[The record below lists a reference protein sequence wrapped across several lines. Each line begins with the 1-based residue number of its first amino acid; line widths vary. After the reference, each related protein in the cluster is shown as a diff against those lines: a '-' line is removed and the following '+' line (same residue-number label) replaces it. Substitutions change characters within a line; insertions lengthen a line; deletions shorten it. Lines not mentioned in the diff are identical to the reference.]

1 MSDEAFTP
9 AAVGMRFEEVS
20 HQNGTCYWLDT
31 DLMQVLGYSDYQ
43 AFRRVILKAI
53 SSCSGLEIDPLD
65 DFIRYEHT
73 TEDGITG
80 FYKLTRL
87 ACFLVTQ
94 QADQDKPEVRML
106 QFCLANMADSLMG
119 HDDLE
124 RLEVRGKLSEEEK
137 SLAST
142 AKRHGVENYA
152 FFKDKGYKGMYNM
165 GLRQLKQCKRFL
177 SKSGT
182 LYDRMSTT
190 ELAANLFRITQTRER
205 IRTHN
210 AKGQDQL
217 ENAAYSVG
225 RTVRKIVMENT
236 GKPPEALP
244 LEEREIKQLKSEGK
258 KAVKRIRSM
267 DGKKPKGRE

>member
-1 MSDEAFTP
+1 
-9 AAVGMRFEEVS
+9 MRFEEVS

-31 DLMQVLGYSDYQ
+31 DLMHVLGYSDYQ

-80 FYKLTRL
+80 YYKLTRL

-106 QFCLANMADSLMG
+106 QFCLANMADSLMD

-152 FFKDKGYKGMYNM
+152 FF
-165 GLRQLKQCKRFL
+165 
-177 SKSGT
+177 
-182 LYDRMSTT
+182 
-190 ELAANLFRITQTRER
+190 IR
-205 IRTHN
+205 IR
-210 AKGQDQL
+210 G
-217 ENAAYSVG
+217 
-225 RTVRKIVMENT
+225 I
-236 GKPPEALP
+236 
-244 LEEREIKQLKSEGK
+244 EGCITW
-258 KAVKRIRSM
+258 A
-267 DGKKPKGRE
+267 